1 MVFPGRRSTGC
12 YVCRERKVKCD
23 GARPACAR
31 CTKFGRKCIGYPDSF
46 KFRFYDS
53 TSFQNESS
61 TPLKPGHVRANPATV
76 QEGKQRGPSNGTA
89 QATGHDRPK
98 VSSKLPS
105 ISVPQC
111 LSITSWESW
120 PLSYFFHQHVLIVH
134 RSPCGGHLAFLPE
147 LYREKGSEPCLK
159 HAVLSVAYLA
169 LFNSNRSSFLWT
181 QARNNYSIALVALA
195 ASLNTPESAAR
206 DEVFAA
212 SLFLSMFIDL
222 SNERKNSLNA
232 HIPGIHALM
241 QLRGVASLRGKYGR
255 VLLAWAFMRSQIQA
269 IASNDFG
276 YGCLP
281 APLSTMENPDSVC
294 RAGIVISMISKFC
307 ESVKNLKEHM
317 QFQVLNG
324 YAPTTKPSYELL
336 EQAGSIMNHIDS
348 WHARLPR
355 HWKAK
360 LKDATP
366 GGLPGERVS
375 ASEDSWTTCF
385 VAIISA
391 THLFFYLQFL
401 EYCECVTPSLEAL
414 KALPDENSV
423 YYPLYGIG
431 GRIQDSVN
439 IICLSV
445 SYALG
450 SVNVHGDFEPFHDT
464 KHGIG
469 YNLLWP
475 MSLVANCQFS
485 MTEQARLCQR
495 ALEYTWS
502 TMGRVDNS
510 S

>member
-53 TSFQNESS
+53 TSFQNETS
-61 TPLKPGHVRANPATV
+61 TPLIPRHVRANPATV
-76 QEGKQRGPSNGTA
+76 QEGKRRDPSNRTM
-89 QATGHDRPK
+89 QPTGHDRPK
-98 VSSKLPS
+98 VPSKSQSP
-105 ISVPQC
+105 SVPQS
-111 LSITSWESW
+111 LSITSWELW

-169 LFNSNRSSFLWT
+169 LFNSNRSHSLLI
-181 QARNNYSIALVALA
+181 QARNNYSTALMALA
-195 ASLNTPESAAR
+195 ASLNTLESAAR

-212 SLFLSMFIDL
+212 SLFLSMFIDF
-222 SNERKNSLNA
+222 SNERKKSLNA

-241 QLRGVASLRGKYGR
+241 QLRGVTSLRGKYGR
-255 VLLAWAFMRSQIQA
+255 VLLAWAFMQSQIQA

-281 APLSTMENPDSVC
+281 TPLSTMENPDSVC
-294 RAGIVISMISKFC
+294 RAGIVISMISRFC
-307 ESVKNLKEHM
+307 QSVRYLKEYM
-317 QFQVLNG
+317 QVQVLGG
-324 YAPTTKPSYELL
+324 YDSSAEPSYELL
-336 EQAGSIMNHIDS
+336 AQAGSIMNHIDS

-360 LKDATP
+360 LKDVTP
-366 GGLPGERVS
+366 SSLPGQRIS

-401 EYCECVTPSLEAL
+401 EYCECVTPNLEDL
-414 KALPDENSV
+414 KALPNENSI

-431 GRIQDSVN
+431 GRIQDSIN

-450 SVNVHGDFEPFHDT
+450 SMNGHGEFEPFHNT

-475 MSLVANCQFS
+475 MSLVATCQFS
-485 MTEQARLCQR
+485 MTEQARLCQQ
-495 ALEYTWS
+495 ALGYTWS
-502 TMGRVDNS
+502 TMGRADRS
-510 S
+510 F

>member
-53 TSFQNESS
+53 TSFQNEAS
-61 TPLKPGHVRANPATV
+61 TPLRPGHVRETPATA
-76 QEGKQRGPSNGTA
+76 QEGKRRDPSVVTV
-89 QATGHDRPK
+89 QATGHDHRKSPL
-98 VSSKLPS
+98 KLQSP
-105 ISVPQC
+105 SVPQC
-111 LSITSWESW
+111 LSIASWELW

-134 RSPCGGHLAFLPE
+134 RSPCGGHLAFLPD

-159 HAVLSVAYLA
+159 HAVLSVAYLT
-169 LFNSNRSSFLWT
+169 LFNSNRSPLLWT
-181 QARNNYSIALVALA
+181 QARTNYSTALVALA

-212 SLFLSMFIDL
+212 CLLLSMFIDL

-241 QLRGVASLRGKYGR
+241 QLRGVTSLRGKYGR
-255 VLLAWAFMRSQIQA
+255 VLFAWAFMQSQIQA

-281 APLSTMENPDSVC
+281 AALSTMENSDSVC

-307 ESVKNLKEHM
+307 ASVRYFKKYM
-317 QFQVLNG
+317 QFQFRSG
-324 YAPTTKPSYELL
+324 HAPTTEPSFELL
-336 EQAGSIMNHIDS
+336 EQAGSIMSQIDS

-366 GGLPGERVS
+366 GGLSGERIS

-385 VAIISA
+385 VAIIST

-401 EYCECVTPSLEAL
+401 EYCECVSPNLEAL
-414 KALPDENSV
+414 KALPNENSI

-431 GRIQDSVN
+431 GRIQDSINV
-439 IICLSV
+439 ICLSV

-450 SVNVHGDFEPFHDT
+450 SMNVHGRFEPFHNT
-464 KHGIG
+464 KQGIG

-475 MSLVANCQFS
+475 MSLVATCQFS
-485 MTEQARLCQR
+485 TTEQARLCQQ

-502 TMGRVDNS
+502 TMGRVDR
-510 S
+510 